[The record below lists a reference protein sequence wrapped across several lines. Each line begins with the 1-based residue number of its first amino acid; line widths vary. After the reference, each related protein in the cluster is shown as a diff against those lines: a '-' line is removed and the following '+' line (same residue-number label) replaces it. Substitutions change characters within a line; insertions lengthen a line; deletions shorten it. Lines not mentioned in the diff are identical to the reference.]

1 MLAEIQER
9 DGVGPWVRGTLVRR
23 LLFAAAVSGLT
34 VLAAGCGAGT
44 KAPSV
49 ASIGTPGSRTKA
61 GVTPPPSQSASS
73 GKSYGDAVAYSTCMR
88 AHGLPNFPD
97 PSSQGHLLVKAHSG
111 GDLNP
116 TSPQYQSANKVCGH
130 LLPNGGQDTSAQQ
143 QQDLVRFLQYAKCM
157 RAHAI
162 PNFPDPTLS
171 DGDVNLNLKGSGV
184 DPRSPQ
190 FQSAQQGCRSL
201 SPGG

>member
-1 MLAEIQER
+1 MQDR
-9 DGVGPWVRGTLVRR
+9 SGVGHGVRGPLVRSS
-23 LLFAAAVSGLT
+23 LVAAAVAGLT

-49 ASIGTPGSRTKA
+49 ASIGTPGSTTTA
-61 GVTPPPSQSASS
+61 GARPPSHSAST
-73 GKSYGDAVAYSTCMR
+73 GKSYGDEVVYSRCMR

-97 PSSQGHLLVKAHSG
+97 PTGQGHLLVKAHSG

-116 TSPQYQSANKVCGH
+116 TSPQYQSANKACGD
-130 LLPNGGQDTSAQQ
+130 LLPNGGQGTSAQQ
-143 QQDLVRFLQYAKCM
+143 RKDLVRFLQYAKCM
-157 RAHAI
+157 RSHGI

-171 DGDVNLNLKGSGV
+171 DGGVSLILKGSGV
-184 DPRSPQ
+184 DLNSPQ
-190 FQSAQQGCRSL
+190 FQSAQQACRSL